1 MVLVSNSKNRIQ
13 EQVVEQIL
21 ATLRNPPSRIESHY
35 TNVNQLSSSIE
46 IIRDE
51 QSKLTQRLGLR
62 DTIAQVQGANG
73 TGFVLAINSSRVDNY
88 LDDLP
93 ILIANLPNV
102 LVMGVQQ
109 VTDGN
114 MLSAGIVEVE
124 EEAEDEGDDNS
135 LAWDERWTPVRDTL
149 VKDHC
154 RRHIARQAQS
164 KQHQHRLPCLMGTVS
179 LQISRLLSVYYM
191 CALSVRALMPLEASP
206 EIGFGSRSKK
216 ETPTRGRIHPLP
228 TVSPIVVKETI
239 SPTPSFS
246 FYTNLHPLHLISVNR
261 RRHSVYQQACSS
273 QLQSS

>member
-124 EEAEDEGDDNS
+124 EEAEDEGDGDI
-135 LAWDERWTPVRDTL
+135 LA
-149 VKDHC
+149 
-154 RRHIARQAQS
+154 
-164 KQHQHRLPCLMGTVS
+164 
-179 LQISRLLSVYYM
+179 
-191 CALSVRALMPLEASP
+191 
-206 EIGFGSRSKK
+206 
-216 ETPTRGRIHPLP
+216 
-228 TVSPIVVKETI
+228 
-239 SPTPSFS
+239 
-246 FYTNLHPLHLISVNR
+246 
-261 RRHSVYQQACSS
+261 
-273 QLQSS
+273 